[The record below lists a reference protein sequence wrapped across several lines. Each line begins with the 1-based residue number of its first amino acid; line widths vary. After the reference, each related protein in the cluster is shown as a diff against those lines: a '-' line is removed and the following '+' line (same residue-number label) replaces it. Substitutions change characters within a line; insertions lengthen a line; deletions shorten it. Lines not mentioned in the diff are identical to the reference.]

1 VAPGGT
7 WVQYVRCGGCAD
19 DLVNLLLPH
28 LAGLTVENVSQTGAE
43 VRIRARP
50 STPIAVC
57 PGCGRSSARVH
68 GRYRRNLADLTA
80 GGHQVVI
87 LLTVRLFVCQ
97 QPDCPVRR
105 FAEQITG
112 LTGRYAR
119 RSQALRGVLEQIG
132 LALAGRAAARLCR
145 QLSLDVSRSSIL
157 RLIRALPDPAAVTV
171 TVLGVD
177 DFALR
182 RGRVYGTVLIDMDT
196 HRPVD
201 LLPDR
206 QAATLAAWL
215 ANHPEIE
222 VVCRDRAGAY
232 ADAVHAGAP
241 NAIEVAD
248 RWHLWRNLGDHVEKT
263 VARHH
268 ACLAADPAEPAA
280 DDTGIMHLQQAARDH
295 AIAHAEAGRL
305 APRVRQRF
313 EQIKQLQA
321 QGLGIKAIARRLGL
335 ARGTVRRFTR
345 ADVVDELLTKAHTG
359 RPSLL
364 DEFKPYLHQR
374 WSEGCTNATI
384 LFAEIRHRGY
394 RGTANTL
401 RNYLRPLRGVDQ
413 TSTARPALPKVR
425 QITGW
430 LLTHPDRLACA
441 DRQQLE
447 QLLARCPHLAATAAH
462 VATFA
467 QMMTGRHGER
477 LDDWITTV
485 EADDL
490 PHLRSFTNGLK
501 RDHAAVLNGL
511 TLAHSSGAVE
521 GAVNRIKMLKR
532 QMYGRANF
540 DLLRKRVLL
549 TR

>member
-1 VAPGGT
+1 V
-7 WVQYVRCGGCAD
+7 
-19 DLVNLLLPH
+19 LLPH
-28 LAGLTVENVSQTGAE
+28 LAGLIVEEVSRAGSS

-50 STPIAVC
+50 STRIAVC
-57 PGCGRSSARVH
+57 PNCGRSSARVH
-68 GRYRRNLADLTA
+68 GRYRRTLADLTT
-80 GGHQVVI
+80 GGYEVVI
-87 LLTVRLFVCQ
+87 QLTVRLFVCQ
-97 QPDCPVRR
+97 QPDCLVRR
-105 FAEQITG
+105 FAEQMNG
-112 LTGRYAR
+112 LTHRYAR
-119 RSQALRGVLEQIG
+119 RSPALRGVLEQIG

-145 QLSLDVSRSSIL
+145 QLNLYVSRSSLL

-171 TVLGVD
+171 TALGVD

-215 ANHPEIE
+215 AAHPEVEI
-222 VVCRDRAGAY
+222 VCRDRAGAY
-232 ADAVHAGAP
+232 AEAVHAAAP
-241 NAIEVAD
+241 TAIEVAD

-268 ACLAADPAEPAA
+268 ACLTTDPAEPAA
-280 DDTGIMHLQQAARDH
+280 GDPDTIGLQQAARDH

-313 EQIKQLQA
+313 DQIQQLQA
-321 QGLGIKAIARRLGL
+321 QGLGVKAIARRLGL
-335 ARGTVRRFTR
+335 ARGTVRRFAR
-345 ADVVDELLTKAHTG
+345 ASTVDELLTKAHAG
-359 RPSLL
+359 RPSVL

-374 WSEGCTNATI
+374 WSEGCTNATV
-384 LFAEIRHRGY
+384 LFAEIRQRGY

-401 RNYLRPLRGVDQ
+401 RNYLRPLRSLTRANTPRAAV
-413 TSTARPALPKVR
+413 PKVR
-425 QITGW
+425 QITSW
-430 LLTHPDRLACA
+430 LLSHPDRLDPA
-441 DRQQLE
+441 DRDQLQ
-447 QLLARCPHLAATAAH
+447 QLLARCPHLAATATH
-462 VATFA
+462 VAAFA
-467 QMMTGRHGER
+467 KMMTGRHGER
-477 LDDWITTV
+477 LDDWIAAV

-549 TR
+549 NR